1 MAENILLVDD
11 RQYYCGYLFVRAGVW
26 GVEALGE
33 LGEGGLEIAVVVQIW
48 NFYLEVMRLFLT

>member
-26 GVEALGE
+26 GGETLGE
-33 LGEGGLEIAVVVQIW
+33 LGEGGLEPTVVVQVG
-48 NFYLEVMRLFLT
+48 NFYLEV